1 MSEQE
6 IQEQKQEKKED
17 RIVRIL
23 QKDIEG
29 KSSVYAGLAK
39 IKGVSWSLSN
49 AVCKKV
55 GIPKDKKIGSLTEEE
70 IKKIENFL
78 KNPELPGFLVNR
90 QKDFETGQDKHLTG
104 TDLELRKDFDIKR
117 LKKIKSYRG
126 LRHMVNLPMR
136 GQRTKSNFRRN
147 RSKGSGIKK
156 KGQKTSPTPR
166 ASSVGAKSKTKPVKK
181 ETKSKTKSGKAGK
194 K

>member
-1 MSEQE
+1 MNEENTELTNKENESASEKGSELKQE
-6 IQEQKQEKKED
+6 IKQTKKED

-29 KSSVYAGLAK
+29 KTNVYSGLAK
-39 IKGVSWSLSN
+39 IKGVSWTLSN

-55 GIPKDKKIGSLTEEE
+55 GIPKTKKVGTLTDDE
-70 IKKIENFL
+70 IKNIEAFL
-78 KNPELPGFLVNR
+78 KNPDLPGFLVNR
-90 QKDFETGQDKHLTG
+90 QKDFETGEDKHITG

-126 LRHMVNLPMR
+126 FRHMAGLPMR

-147 RSKGSGIKK
+147 RAKGSGIKK
-156 KGQKTSPTPR
+156 KGK
-166 ASSVGAKSKTKPVKK
+166 
-181 ETKSKTKSGKAGK
+181 
-194 K
+194 